1 MFYRPFCKWVY
12 PLGAF
17 YGLMNKVVLLGVE
30 VDRGKCVTVCP
41 VDALAYG
48 CGFGGS
54 DAVPGGVQW
63 EKQQQQGTKQSG
75 RGGCHV
81 SGADGTGESD
91 FCKEQEVVGKPIV
104 GSITSDEQKKA
115 PNDLIEQ
122 AMKKVKNQKEER
134 LRRQMLLLHYIANF
148 SYSGW
153 AADPTLCPGCFT
165 AIPMESAGSFPPETG
180 RTSRIISQV
189 SYRANT

>member
-1 MFYRPFCKWVY
+1 
-12 PLGAF
+12 
-17 YGLMNKVVLLGVE
+17 MNKVVLLGVE

-115 PNDLIEQ
+115 PNDIIEQ
-122 AMKKVKNQKEER
+122 AMKKSEESKGGAFAP
-134 LRRQMLLLHYIANF
+134 ANAPPSLYRKF
-148 SYSGW
+148 FVFGLGGRPHVVSGMFHSH
-153 AADPTLCPGCFT
+153 PHGICRFV
-165 AIPMESAGSFPPETG
+165 SAGNRQNESYYITG
-180 RTSRIISQV
+180 ILPCQHLILPGIINQQPNAV
-189 SYRANT
+189 I